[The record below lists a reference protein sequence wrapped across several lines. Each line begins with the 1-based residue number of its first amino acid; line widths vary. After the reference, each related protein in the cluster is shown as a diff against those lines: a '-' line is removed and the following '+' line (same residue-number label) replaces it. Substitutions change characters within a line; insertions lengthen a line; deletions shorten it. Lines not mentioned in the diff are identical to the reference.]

1 LKTLPRGTAILQGG
15 GDHAADGGGVGGR
28 RGDWRRQGR
37 EEGTKMEVAYRVFQ
51 LNHIK
56 RTWATQPS
64 PHVRRYER
72 ATELFFL
79 RLAAPL
85 TTSDGNGPGPTYRGF
100 VSLRFF

>member
-15 GDHAADGGGVGGR
+15 GDQAADGGGVGGR

-56 RTWATQPS
+56 RKWGYPTKPACSTL
-64 PHVRRYER
+64 RARYR
-72 ATELFFL
+72 VVLPALGGSAHHL
-79 RLAAPL
+79 RW
-85 TTSDGNGPGPTYRGF
+85 
-100 VSLRFF
+100 